1 MSGSLDS
8 SLNSSQFHLTTK
20 TFLEPLNINTLRPHR
35 KRPLA
40 KDPDTMSLAK
50 NKRSRYEK
58 AQKDAPEDDTDET
71 SDSRPTKVS
80 KRGAANSTLNQAPSQ
95 RLDVYVF
102 GSGES
107 GELGLGHFK
116 RNGKAPTNV
125 KRPRLNDLLD
135 AKAVGIVSLDVG
147 GMRKYP
153 LFYEVLFPIFC
164 CLQRGFSLPFLDIR

>member
-1 MSGSLDS
+1 MGI
-8 SLNSSQFHLTTK
+8 T
-20 TFLEPLNINTLRPHR
+20 
-35 KRPLA
+35 
-40 KDPDTMSLAK
+40 K

-58 AQKDAPEDDTDET
+58 AQKDAPEDDADET
-71 SDSRPTKVS
+71 SNPRPTKVP
-80 KRGAANSTLNQAPSQ
+80 KRGATKVTLNQAPAQ

-107 GELGLGHFK
+107 GELGLGHLK

-153 LFYEVLFPIFC
+153 PVL
-164 CLQRGFSLPFLDIR
+164 